1 MTERLFRM
9 VRDFLRQDKATAH
22 LDAMVRCYR
31 AGYTRAQRREI
42 EHQLFDGQV
51 RSRGRECQACV

>member
-1 MTERLFRM
+1 M